1 MTHHDTGLNQD
12 VLTSVIGLIYDTV
25 DNPDYW
31 PELVNTLEIICIDK
45 QHLKNNE
52 TLFDSHFQRALN
64 FNQRLQ
70 HLEQN
75 TQIASS
81 IINRLPIGIIAT
93 EYDAT
98 IKTINTY
105 AEELL
110 QQKKAL
116 FIKDN
121 KITCAS
127 KRQTQQLQQMIHDCI
142 YHEKNNAGNNLQIQD
157 TNNTYS
163 LWVQPTTTANKQP
176 FATIYIASS
185 QIKPEYSVCSL
196 QSAFGLT
203 HAEAKLV
210 KKITNGSNN
219 LNEAAA
225 SLNISVHTARTQIKK
240 VFEKTSTNNQL
251 ELVKK
256 VLTSPEMM
264 VVGHGDS
271 HPLKEEKNVSSYIK
285 LFDGRTLA
293 YREYGDANGY
303 PILYFHSIVGGELEC
318 DHDGKTLLKYG
329 IRLIAPSRPGFGY
342 STQHSKHS
350 LLQFTEDIR
359 QLLEHLHI
367 QTCAILS
374 YSLGSL
380 YGFACCKQMPEIIC
394 HHSTVSPP
402 GLRPNKKSV
411 RQMTDIPFFRVF
423 TTLAITAPNL
433 LATSIRMTYKLFSY
447 DIESFWD
454 KTNKYLCDSD
464 REAISKHKNKLKL
477 AFAQGN
483 QQSGYQSTQ
492 EMMLWVKPWGF
503 QPETI
508 QTPTT
513 IWHGKNDKFTF
524 PSASQSIEN
533 KLQHAELKL
542 IVNGGHYILYDQWEN
557 IFYNLYKNIKSFKG
571 IAE

>member
-1 MTHHDTGLNQD
+1 MPHHETALNQELL
-12 VLTSVIGLIYDTV
+12 VSVIGLIYDTV
-25 DNPDYW
+25 DNPDCW
-31 PELVNTLEIICIDK
+31 PELVNALENICIDK
-45 QHLKNNE
+45 QHIQNNE
-52 TLFDSHFQRALN
+52 SLFDAHFQRALN
-64 FNQRLQ
+64 ISHRLQ

-75 TQIASS
+75 TQVAAS
-81 IINRLPIGIIAT
+81 IINRLPVGIIT
-93 EYDAT
+93 IENDMT
-98 IKTINTY
+98 IKTINTH
-105 AEELL
+105 AKALL
-110 QQKKAL
+110 EQKKTL
-116 FIKDN
+116 FIQNN
-121 KITCAS
+121 KITCTS
-127 KRQTQQLQQMIHDCI
+127 KQQTQQLQQIIHDCI
-142 YHEKNNAGNNLQIQD
+142 HQEKNNAGNHLQIQD

-163 LWVQPTTTANKQP
+163 LWVQPTTTAHEQP
-176 FATIYIASS
+176 FTTIYITSS
-185 QIKPEYSVCSL
+185 QIKPEYSVRSL
-196 QSAFGLT
+196 QDAFGLT
-203 HAEAKLV
+203 YAEAKLV
-210 KKITNGSNN
+210 KKMTNGSNN

-225 SLNISVHTARTQIKK
+225 SLSISIHTARTQIKK
-240 VFEKTSTNNQL
+240 VFEKTCTNSQL

-256 VLTSPEMM
+256 VLTSPEMLI
-264 VVGHGDS
+264 VDHEYS
-271 HPLKEEKNVSSYIK
+271 HPLKEEKTTSSYIK

-318 DHDGKTLLKYG
+318 DYDIETLLKYN
-329 IRLIAPSRPGFGY
+329 IRLIAPSRPGFGQ

-359 QLLEHLHI
+359 QLLEQLHI

-380 YGFACCKQMPEIIC
+380 YGFACCKQMPKIIH
-394 HHSTVSPP
+394 HHSIVSPP
-402 GLRPNKKSV
+402 GLQPTKKSIH
-411 RQMTDIPFFRVF
+411 QTTNIPFFRVF
-423 TTLAITAPNL
+423 TTLAIITPNL

-447 DIESFWD
+447 DLESFWN

-464 REAISKHKNKLKL
+464 KEAINKYKSKLKL

-513 IWHGKNDKFTF
+513 IWHGKRDKFTF
-524 PSASQSIEN
+524 PSASQNIEN

-542 IVNGGHYILYDQWEN
+542 IENGGHYILYDQWKN
-557 IFYNLYKNIKSFKG
+557 IFHNLSKNIKPFTNTL
-571 IAE
+571 E